1 LPSQSPAISPIKTL
15 GTASTPRGDDRQA
28 QLLRIACR
36 FFARYGYKGTSLRDI
51 AQEAKITKAA
61 LYYHFPNKNTLYE
74 RIVLEGLRVLV
85 EEVAEATSRAPTA
98 LEKVRTFM
106 LTTARIYVRD
116 PDLWTAGS
124 NAFWV
129 DEDSVPRKSA
139 IELRDR
145 YEKLLRACIA
155 QGVESG
161 EFKPVDP
168 AIAGRV
174 VLSMVNGLSRWFRPG
189 GKLTIDQ
196 VVEQYIELL
205 LGGLAQAPAS
215 RQRKG

>member
-1 LPSQSPAISPIKTL
+1 L

-51 AQEAKITKAA
+51 AQEAQITKAA

-85 EEVAEATSRAPTA
+85 EEVTEATSRAPTA

-161 EFKPVDP
+161 ELKPVDP
-168 AIAGRV
+168 AIAGRM

-215 RQRKG
+215 RQRKR

>member
-51 AQEAKITKAA
+51 AQEAQITKAA

-85 EEVAEATSRAPTA
+85 EEVTEATSRAPTA

-161 EFKPVDP
+161 ELKPVDP
-168 AIAGRV
+168 AIAGRM

-215 RQRKG
+215 RQRKR

>member
-1 LPSQSPAISPIKTL
+1 LPSESHAISPIKTL

-51 AQEAKITKAA
+51 AQEAQITKAA

-85 EEVAEATSRAPTA
+85 EEVTEATGRAPTA

-189 GKLTIDQ
+189 GNLTIDQ
-196 VVEQYIELL
+196 VVEQYIDLL

-215 RQRKG
+215 RQRKR

>member
-1 LPSQSPAISPIKTL
+1 MPSQTPAISPIKTL

-51 AQEAKITKAA
+51 AEEAQITKAA

-85 EEVAEATSRAPTA
+85 EEVAEATARAPGA

-129 DEDSVPRKSA
+129 DEDSVPRKA
-139 IELRDR
+139 AVELRDR

-196 VVEQYIELL
+196 VVEQYIDILL
-205 LGGLAQAPAS
+205 SGLARAPAQGPGG
-215 RQRKG
+215 R

>member
-1 LPSQSPAISPIKTL
+1 LPSPSPAISPIKTL

-85 EEVAEATSRAPTA
+85 EEVTEATGQAPTA

-161 EFKPVDP
+161 EFRPVDP

-196 VVEQYIELL
+196 VVEQYIEIL
-205 LGGLAQAPAS
+205 LGGMAQAPAS
-215 RQRKG
+215 RKRTR

>member
-1 LPSQSPAISPIKTL
+1 MPSQSPTISRIKTL

-51 AQEAKITKAA
+51 AQEAQITKAA

-74 RIVLEGLRVLV
+74 RIVLDGLRVLV

-98 LEKVRTFM
+98 RDKVRTFM
-106 LTTARIYVRD
+106 LATARIYVRD

-155 QGVESG
+155 EGVESG
-161 EFKPVDP
+161 EFKTVDP
-168 AIAGRV
+168 AITGRV

-189 GKLTIDQ
+189 GKFTVDQ
-196 VVEQYIELL
+196 VVEQYIDLL
-205 LGGLAQAPAS
+205 MSGLAQAPAR

>member
-1 LPSQSPAISPIKTL
+1 MPSKSPAISPIKTL

-51 AQEAKITKAA
+51 AQEAQITKAA

-85 EEVAEATSRAPTA
+85 EEVTEATGQAPTA

-129 DEDSVPRKSA
+129 DEDSVPRKAA

-161 EFKPVDP
+161 EFRPVDP

-196 VVEQYIELL
+196 VVEQYIEIL
-205 LGGLAQAPAS
+205 LGGMAQAPAS
-215 RQRKG
+215 RKRTR